1 MGPVGKLV
9 GAACAICGVL
19 TLAIPVPII
28 TTASLPTAHCNDTR
42 HPGANYHYCKLTYRP
57 LQRHSLSRCQLS
69 LLQAYLPPT
78 ATTLVIPV
86 PIITTA
92 SLPTAHCNDIRH
104 PGANYHYCKLTYRPL
119 QRHSPSRCQLSQ
131 ATSTD
136 STPSKPV
143 ADVTSNYT

>member
-1 MGPVGKLV
+1 MIRRRAVAVGVDGSARQVSRRRLCNLRRAHTRHP
-9 GAACAICGVL
+9 GANYHYCKPTYRPLQRHSPSRCQSSLLQAYLPPTAT

-42 HPGANYHYCKLTYRP
+42 HPGANYHYCKP
-57 LQRHSLSRCQLS
+57 
-69 LLQAYLPPT
+69 
-78 ATTLVIPV
+78 
-86 PIITTA
+86 
-92 SLPTAHCNDIRH
+92 
-104 PGANYHYCKLTYRPL
+104 TYRPL